1 MYSVLF
7 IEQHE
12 THFHFVDM
20 LKTEYYQHPDLGFQR
35 LSSERK
41 KNLFFFF
48 FLARLIKEMESILFS
63 E

>member
-41 KNLFFFF
+41 RNLFFFGQVNKRNGKHF
-48 FLARLIKEMESILFS
+48 IF
-63 E
+63 

>member
-41 KNLFFFF
+41 RNLFFFF
-48 FLARLIKEMESILFS
+48 VQVNKRNGKHFIF
-63 E
+63 